1 MDGLAGRRRRIGQ
14 CESNRRRA
22 GTGVTGDDRH
32 LTSRIGPVR
41 RRGDVLTGLCLA
53 RVTPGGARLP
63 PKQVAHDVLHVG
75 HRQWPDRLLLDTED
89 ATDRHRSPGCCTRVH
104 ATDAR

>member
-1 MDGLAGRRRRIGQ
+1 
-14 CESNRRRA
+14 
-22 GTGVTGDDRH
+22 
-32 LTSRIGPVR
+32 
-41 RRGDVLTGLCLA
+41 
-53 RVTPGGARLP
+53 
-63 PKQVAHDVLHVG
+63 VAHDVLHVG